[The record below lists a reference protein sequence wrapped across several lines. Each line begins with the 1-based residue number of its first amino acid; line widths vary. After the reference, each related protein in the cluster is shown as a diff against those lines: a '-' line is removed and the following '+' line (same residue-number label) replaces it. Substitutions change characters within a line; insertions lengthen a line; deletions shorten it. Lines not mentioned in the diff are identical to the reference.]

1 MVFQGHQHR
10 HVVLFLIDP
19 LLNYIHNRSLPP
31 IGVLLFKPRVLAVD
45 MTDIFL
51 YGFDLFSECL
61 DLIEQVGT
69 IH

>member
-1 MVFQGHQHR
+1 MILQGHQHR

-19 LLNYIHNRSLPP
+19 LLDDIHNRSLPAL
-31 IGVLLFKPRVLAVD
+31 GVLLFQPWVLVVD

-51 YGFDLFSECL
+51 YGFDLIRECL
-61 DLIEQVGT
+61 DLIEQVGA